1 MIINCVAN
9 FISSS
14 NDSQELKEEK
24 EVKIPYI
31 YSILSSFVLRK
42 ALLRHPDVGRNILSD
57 VRASGA

>member
-1 MIINCVAN
+1 MTHKN
-9 FISSS
+9 SKKKKK
-14 NDSQELKEEK
+14 LK
-24 EVKIPYI
+24 YHI